1 MIPGNTG
8 QTQRECGT
16 KHFTPLKGN
25 RHMTVASRPQMAERH
40 FQRTSATQSGLIT
53 SEIPSNDDQ
62 RMIRM
67 KEGDTNAFEEL
78 IEEWQGPLLGFFLR
92 KTGDR
97 HLSED
102 LVQETL
108 LRLYRSV
115 SNYVVMNQFRGFLFR
130 IARNLLM
137 DHSRRAERNLVIRAI
152 RNQLYSRDA
161 EQLDP
166 TQQIPEELLSPAD
179 AASKRELAESVQ
191 MAITQL
197 PESQRQTL
205 VMHHFQG
212 LTLSEIAD
220 AMEIPLPTAKSR
232 LHLAKVRLC
241 HWLTCRGLGEE
252 FTFER

>member
-1 MIPGNTG
+1 
-8 QTQRECGT
+8 
-16 KHFTPLKGN
+16 
-25 RHMTVASRPQMAERH
+25 MTVASRPQMAERH

-78 IEEWQGPLLGFFLR
+78 ILEWQGPLLGFFLR

-130 IARNLLM
+130 MARNLLI
-137 DHSRRAERNLVIRAI
+137 DHSRSAERNLVIRAI

>member
-1 MIPGNTG
+1 
-8 QTQRECGT
+8 
-16 KHFTPLKGN
+16 
-25 RHMTVASRPQMAERH
+25 
-40 FQRTSATQSGLIT
+40 
-53 SEIPSNDDQ
+53 
-62 RMIRM
+62 M

-78 IEEWQGPLLGFFLR
+78 ILEWQGPLLGFFLR

-130 IARNLLM
+130 MARNLLI
-137 DHSRRAERNLVIRAI
+137 DHSRSAERNLVIRAI

-197 PESQRQTL
+197 PKSQRQTL

>member
-1 MIPGNTG
+1 
-8 QTQRECGT
+8 
-16 KHFTPLKGN
+16 
-25 RHMTVASRPQMAERH
+25 MAERH
-40 FQRTSATQSGLIT
+40 FQRTSATQSGLIN

-152 RNQLYSRDA
+152 RNQPYSPDA
-161 EQLDP
+161 QQLDP
-166 TQQIPEELLSPAD
+166 MQQIPDELLSPAD
-179 AASKRELAESVQ
+179 AASKREVAESGQ
-191 MAITQL
+191 HRSILHAAYSYSTCGNLMAPKPVCNEFFAAEVDVTGAVNGWGRTRVGRCDRIRL
-197 PESQRQTL
+197 ERA
-205 VMHHFQG
+205 V
-212 LTLSEIAD
+212 LTGGSSGNSPGHILE
-220 AMEIPLPTAKSR
+220 TVTGKS
-232 LHLAKVRLC
+232 V
-241 HWLTCRGLGEE
+241 
-252 FTFER
+252 